1 MLLIALLSVLFT
13 NFAQASANDVDLLIE
28 NNPRIMK
35 DFEYVSR
42 LDIKRQVKIAVIGD
56 YVHPEEFESIA
67 TNAKEVEGNGIDDDG
82 NGYVDDFFG
91 FDSDGGNGRLL
102 TPVMTGHENGIVSI
116 MDAIISNY
124 NLSRFVSIIPINIY
138 SSDGR
143 FDELR
148 LKKLADS
155 IDYAVARG
163 AKIISIS
170 QGVSKFNRF
179 SFRFI
184 DGDNNKS
191 LAYIQSAIDR
201 AKRSG
206 VVVVGSIS
214 NESGRDHV
222 KDPSIPGNLKNVISV
237 ANVNFNG
244 IIESGYGNNVDLA
257 YYGTDVFVWEGRCD
271 DYKYQSPWT
280 CDRDGITSGFKS
292 VTGSSLATPIV
303 ALSLGILSSTGV
315 DLEMS
320 NGLREDIRTSCSDSI
335 TGKRNTISRCIYS
348 PSKFSAKYKN

>member
-1 MLLIALLSVLFT
+1 MLLIALFSVLLT
-13 NFAQASANDVDLLIE
+13 NFAQASANDVDLIIE
-28 NNPRIMK
+28 KNPKIMK

-42 LDIKRQVKIAVIGD
+42 LNLKRQVKIAVIGD
-56 YVHPEEFESIA
+56 FVHAEEFESIA
-67 TNAKEVEGNGIDDDG
+67 TNAKEIEDNGIDDDG

-91 FDSDGGNGRLL
+91 FNSDRGNGRLL

-124 NLSRFVSIIPINIY
+124 SLSRFVSIIPINIY

-170 QGVSKFNRF
+170 QGVSKHNRF

-184 DGDNNKS
+184 DGDHNKS
-191 LAYIQSAIDR
+191 LAYIQSAINR
-201 AKRSG
+201 AKSSG
-206 VVVVGSIS
+206 VVIVGSIS

-222 KDPSIPGNLKNVISV
+222 KDPSIPGNLENVISV
-237 ANVNFNG
+237 ANVSFNG
-244 IIESGYGNNVDLA
+244 VIESGYGKNVDLA
-257 YYGTDVFVWEGRCD
+257 YYGTNIFVWEGRCE
-271 DYKYQSPWT
+271 DYQYQPPWT
-280 CDRDGITSGFKS
+280 CDRSGNNSGFKS
-292 VTGSSLATPIV
+292 VKGSSLATPIV

-320 NGLREDIRTSCSDSI
+320 NVLREEIRTSCSASI
-335 TGKRNTISRCIYS
+335 AGKRNTISRCIYS
-348 PSKFSAKYKN
+348 PSKFSAKYKK